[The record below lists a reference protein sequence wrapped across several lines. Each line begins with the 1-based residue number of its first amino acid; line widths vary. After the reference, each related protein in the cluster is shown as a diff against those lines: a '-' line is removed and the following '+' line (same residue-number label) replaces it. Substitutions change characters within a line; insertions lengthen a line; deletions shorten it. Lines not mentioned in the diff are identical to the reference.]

1 LIVVFLILFDYFIDE
16 ILSILLS
23 FYCFMSTPLITHMD
37 LDSFFVSVER
47 LKNRALV
54 GKPVIIGGNSDRGV
68 VASCSYEARSFGIH
82 SAMPMKQAKQLCPN
96 AIIIRGD
103 SQLYSDYSKDV
114 TSIIA
119 ESVPLY
125 EKSSIDEFYIDLTG
139 MEKFFGSWKLA
150 MALKERILKETG
162 LPISFGLASNKTVSK
177 VATGTAKPSGQRKV
191 EFGDEIPFLAPLSV
205 RKIPGVGAETYKT
218 LRGLGIQY
226 IKTLQEM
233 PMELLFKTLQKPGI
247 DLWKKAQGIDN
258 RKVEPYQERKSIGT
272 ERTFEKDT
280 IDVIKLRNI
289 ISAMAE
295 NLAYQLRKGDKLCAC
310 VTIKVRYS
318 DFNTHTLQAKIPYTS
333 ADHVLIGKSLELFDK
348 LYNRRLLIRLIGV
361 RLSDLVSGGFQMNL
375 FEDSEEMANLY
386 QAMDRLRNRYGN
398 DAVKRANG
406 LDIHSLG
413 RSDNPFDG
421 GPPLLLANRRQ

>member
-1 LIVVFLILFDYFIDE
+1 
-16 ILSILLS
+16 
-23 FYCFMSTPLITHMD
+23 MD

-47 LKNRALV
+47 IKNSALI

-68 VASCSYEARSFGIH
+68 VASCSYEVRAYGVH
-82 SAMPMKQAKQLCPN
+82 SAMPMKQAKLLCPE

-103 SQLYSDYSKDV
+103 SQSYSDHSQTV
-114 TSIIA
+114 TQIIA

-139 MEKFFGSWKLA
+139 MDKFFGSWKLA
-150 MALKERILKETG
+150 MELKTKILKETG

-177 VATGTAKPSGQRKV
+177 VATGTAKPFGQRKV
-191 EFGDEIPFLAPLSV
+191 DWGDEIPFLAPLSV
-205 RKIPGVGAETYKT
+205 KKIPGVGSETYKT
-218 LRGLGIQY
+218 LRNLGIQY

-233 PMELLFKTLQKPGI
+233 PMELLFKTLHKPGI

-280 IDVIKLRNI
+280 IDVIKLRNL

-295 NLAYQLRKGDKLCAC
+295 NLAYQLRKGDKVCAC
-310 VTIKVRYS
+310 ITVKVRYS

-333 ADHVLIGKSLELFDK
+333 ADHIVIAKSLELFNK
-348 LYNRRLLIRLIGV
+348 LYQRRLLIRLIGV

-406 LDIHSLG
+406 LEVRTIG

-421 GPPLLLANRRQ
+421 GPPPLLANRRQ

>member
-1 LIVVFLILFDYFIDE
+1 
-16 ILSILLS
+16 
-23 FYCFMSTPLITHMD
+23 MTTPIITHMD

-47 LKNRALV
+47 IKNSALI

-68 VASCSYEARSFGIH
+68 VASCSYEVRAYGVH
-82 SAMPMKQAKQLCPN
+82 SAMPMKQAKLLCPE

-103 SQLYSDYSKDV
+103 SQSYSDHSQTV
-114 TSIIA
+114 TQIIA

-139 MEKFFGSWKLA
+139 MDKFFGSWKLA
-150 MALKERILKETG
+150 MELKTKILKETG

-177 VATGTAKPSGQRKV
+177 VATGTAKPFGQRKV
-191 EFGDEIPFLAPLSV
+191 DWGDEIPFLAPLSV
-205 RKIPGVGAETYKT
+205 KKIPGVGSETYKT
-218 LRGLGIQY
+218 LRNLGIQY

-233 PMELLFKTLQKPGI
+233 PMELLFKTLHKPGI

-280 IDVIKLRNI
+280 IDVIKLRNL

-295 NLAYQLRKGDKLCAC
+295 NLAYQLRKGDKVCAC
-310 VTIKVRYS
+310 ITVKVRYS

-333 ADHVLIGKSLELFDK
+333 ADHIVIAKSLELFNK
-348 LYNRRLLIRLIGV
+348 LYQRRLLIRLIGV
-361 RLSDLVSGGFQMNL
+361 RLSDFVSGGFQMNL

-406 LDIHSLG
+406 LEVRTIG

-421 GPPLLLANRRQ
+421 GPPPLLANRRQ

>member
-1 LIVVFLILFDYFIDE
+1 
-16 ILSILLS
+16 
-23 FYCFMSTPLITHMD
+23 MSETIITHMD

-47 LKNRALV
+47 LKNSTLN

-68 VASCSYEARSFGIH
+68 VASCSYEARAFGIH

-139 MEKFFGSWKLA
+139 MEKFFGTWKLA
-150 MALKERILKETG
+150 MELKAKILKETG
-162 LPISFGLASNKTVSK
+162 LPISFGVARNKTVSK

-191 EFGDEIPFLAPLSV
+191 DFGDEIPFLAPLSV
-205 RKIPGVGAETYKT
+205 RKIPGVGTETYKT

-280 IDVIKLRNI
+280 IDVVKLRNI
-289 ISAMAE
+289 ISAMSE

-310 VTIKVRYS
+310 ITVKVRYS

-406 LDIHSLG
+406 LEIHSLG

>member
-1 LIVVFLILFDYFIDE
+1 
-16 ILSILLS
+16 
-23 FYCFMSTPLITHMD
+23 MD

-47 LKNRALV
+47 IKNSALI

-68 VASCSYEARSFGIH
+68 VASCSYEVRAYGVH
-82 SAMPMKQAKQLCPN
+82 SAMPMKQAKLLCPE

-103 SQLYSDYSKDV
+103 SQSYSDHSQIV
-114 TSIIA
+114 TQIIS

-139 MEKFFGSWKLA
+139 MDKFFGSWKLA
-150 MALKERILKETG
+150 MELKTKILKETG

-177 VATGTAKPSGQRKV
+177 VATGTAKPFGQRKV
-191 EFGDEIPFLAPLSV
+191 DWGDEIPFLAPLSV
-205 RKIPGVGAETYKT
+205 KKIPGVGSETYKT
-218 LRGLGIQY
+218 LRNLGIQY

-233 PMELLFKTLQKPGI
+233 PMELLFKTLHKPGI

-280 IDVIKLRNI
+280 IDVIKLRNL

-295 NLAYQLRKGDKLCAC
+295 NLAYQLRKGDKVCAC
-310 VTIKVRYS
+310 ITVKVRYS

-333 ADHVLIGKSLELFDK
+333 ADHIVIAKSLELFNK
-348 LYNRRLLIRLIGV
+348 LYQRRLLIRLIGV

-406 LDIHSLG
+406 LEVRTIG

-421 GPPLLLANRRQ
+421 GPPPLLANRRQ

>member
-1 LIVVFLILFDYFIDE
+1 MEQPI
-16 ILSILLS
+16 
-23 FYCFMSTPLITHMD
+23 ITHMD

-47 LKNRALV
+47 LKNSALM

-114 TSIIA
+114 TTIIA

-139 MEKFFGSWKLA
+139 MEKFFGTWKLA
-150 MALKERILKETG
+150 MELKAKILKETG
-162 LPISFGLASNKTVSK
+162 LPISFGVASNKTVSK
-177 VATGTAKPSGQRKV
+177 VATGTAKPAGQRKV

-205 RKIPGVGAETYKT
+205 RKIPGVGTETYKT

-247 DLWKKAQGIDN
+247 DLWKKAQGIDH

-280 IDVIKLRNI
+280 IDVVKLRNI

-295 NLAYQLRKGDKLCAC
+295 NLAYQLRKGDKVCAC
-310 VTIKVRYS
+310 ITVKVRYS

-406 LDIHSLG
+406 LEIHSLG

>member
-1 LIVVFLILFDYFIDE
+1 MTQPI
-16 ILSILLS
+16 
-23 FYCFMSTPLITHMD
+23 ITHMD

-47 LKNRALV
+47 LKNSALV

-114 TSIIA
+114 TTIIA

-139 MEKFFGSWKLA
+139 MEKFFGTWKLA
-150 MALKERILKETG
+150 MELKAKILKETG
-162 LPISFGLASNKTVSK
+162 LPISFGVASNKTVSK

-191 EFGDEIPFLAPLSV
+191 DFGDEIPFLAPLSV
-205 RKIPGVGAETYKT
+205 RKIPGVGTETYKT

-280 IDVIKLRNI
+280 IDVVKLRNI

-310 VTIKVRYS
+310 ITVKVRYS

-406 LDIHSLG
+406 LEIHSLG

-421 GPPLLLANRRQ
+421 SPPLLLANRRQ

>member
-1 LIVVFLILFDYFIDE
+1 MTQPI
-16 ILSILLS
+16 
-23 FYCFMSTPLITHMD
+23 ITHMD

-47 LKNRALV
+47 LKNSALM

-114 TSIIA
+114 TTIIA

-139 MEKFFGSWKLA
+139 MEKFFGTWKLA
-150 MALKERILKETG
+150 MELKAKILKETG
-162 LPISFGLASNKTVSK
+162 LPISFGVASNKTVSK

-191 EFGDEIPFLAPLSV
+191 DFGDEIPFLAPLSV
-205 RKIPGVGAETYKT
+205 RKIPGVGTETYKT

-280 IDVIKLRNI
+280 IDVVKLRNI

-310 VTIKVRYS
+310 ITVKVRYS

-406 LDIHSLG
+406 LEIHSLG

>member
-1 LIVVFLILFDYFIDE
+1 MPETI
-16 ILSILLS
+16 
-23 FYCFMSTPLITHMD
+23 ITHMD

-47 LKNRALV
+47 LKNSALN

-150 MALKERILKETG
+150 MELKDKILRETG

-177 VATGTAKPSGQRKV
+177 VATGTAKPAGQRKV
-191 EFGDEIPFLAPLSV
+191 DFGDEIPFLAPLSV

-258 RKVEPYQERKSIGT
+258 RKVEPYQERKSIGS

-280 IDVIKLRNI
+280 IDVVKLRNI

-310 VTIKVRYS
+310 ITVKVRYS

-333 ADHVLIGKSLELFDK
+333 ADHILIAKSLELFNK

-375 FEDSEEMANLY
+375 FEDTEELANLY

-406 LDIHSLG
+406 LEIPSLG

>member
-1 LIVVFLILFDYFIDE
+1 
-16 ILSILLS
+16 
-23 FYCFMSTPLITHMD
+23 MD

-233 PMELLFKTLQKPGI
+233 PMELLFKTLHKPGI

-295 NLAYQLRKGDKLCAC
+295 NLAYQLRKGDKICAC
-310 VTIKVRYS
+310 ITIKVRYS

-406 LDIHSLG
+406 LGIHSLG

>member
-1 LIVVFLILFDYFIDE
+1 MPETI
-16 ILSILLS
+16 
-23 FYCFMSTPLITHMD
+23 ITHMD

-47 LKNRALV
+47 LKNSALN

-139 MEKFFGSWKLA
+139 MEKFFGSWKLS
-150 MALKERILKETG
+150 MELKDKILRETG

-177 VATGTAKPSGQRKV
+177 VATGTAKPAGQRKV
-191 EFGDEIPFLAPLSV
+191 DFGDEIPFLAPLSV

-258 RKVEPYQERKSIGT
+258 RKVEPYQERKSIGS

-310 VTIKVRYS
+310 ITVKVRYS

-333 ADHVLIGKSLELFDK
+333 ADHILIAKSLELFDK
-348 LYNRRLLIRLIGV
+348 LYNRRLLIRLIG
-361 RLSDLVSGGFQMNL
+361 LVSGGFQMNL
-375 FEDSEEMANLY
+375 FEDTEELANLY

-406 LDIHSLG
+406 LEIHSLG

>member
-1 LIVVFLILFDYFIDE
+1 MTQPI
-16 ILSILLS
+16 
-23 FYCFMSTPLITHMD
+23 ITHMD

-47 LKNRALV
+47 LRNSALV

-96 AIIIRGD
+96 ATIIRGD
-103 SQLYSDYSKDV
+103 SQLYSDYSRDV

-150 MALKERILKETG
+150 MALKDKILKETG

-191 EFGDEIPFLAPLSV
+191 DFGEEIPFLAPLSV
-205 RKIPGVGAETYKT
+205 RKIPGVGTETYKT

-247 DLWKKAQGIDN
+247 DLWKKAQGIDH

-280 IDVIKLRNI
+280 IDVVQLRNI

-310 VTIKVRYS
+310 ITVKVRYS

-406 LDIHSLG
+406 LEIHSLG

>member
-1 LIVVFLILFDYFIDE
+1 
-16 ILSILLS
+16 
-23 FYCFMSTPLITHMD
+23 MTTPIITHMD

-47 LKNRALV
+47 IKNSALI

-68 VASCSYEARSFGIH
+68 VASCSYEVRAYGVH
-82 SAMPMKQAKQLCPN
+82 SAMPMKQAKLLCPE

-103 SQLYSDYSKDV
+103 SQSYSDHSQTV
-114 TSIIA
+114 TQIIA

-139 MEKFFGSWKLA
+139 MDKFFGSWKLA
-150 MALKERILKETG
+150 MELKTKILKETG

-177 VATGTAKPSGQRKV
+177 VATGTAKPFGQRKV
-191 EFGDEIPFLAPLSV
+191 DWGDEIPFLAPLSV
-205 RKIPGVGAETYKT
+205 KKIPGVGSETYKT
-218 LRGLGIQY
+218 LRNLGIQY

-233 PMELLFKTLQKPGI
+233 PMELLFKTLHKPGI

-280 IDVIKLRNI
+280 IDVIKLRNL

-295 NLAYQLRKGDKLCAC
+295 NLAYQLRKGDKVCAC
-310 VTIKVRYS
+310 ITVKVRYS

-333 ADHVLIGKSLELFDK
+333 ADHIVIAKSLELFNK
-348 LYNRRLLIRLIGV
+348 LYQRRLLIRLIGV

-406 LDIHSLG
+406 LEVRTIG

-421 GPPLLLANRRQ
+421 GPPPLLANRRQ

>member
-1 LIVVFLILFDYFIDE
+1 MPETI
-16 ILSILLS
+16 
-23 FYCFMSTPLITHMD
+23 ITHMD

-47 LKNRALV
+47 LKNSALN

-114 TSIIA
+114 TNIIA

-150 MALKERILKETG
+150 IELKDKILRETG

-177 VATGTAKPSGQRKV
+177 VATGTAKPAGQRKV
-191 EFGDEIPFLAPLSV
+191 DFGDEIPFLAPLSV

-258 RKVEPYQERKSIGT
+258 RKVEPYQERKSIGS

-280 IDVIKLRNI
+280 IDVVKLRNI

-310 VTIKVRYS
+310 ITVKVRYS

-333 ADHVLIGKSLELFDK
+333 ADHILIAKSLELFDK

-375 FEDSEEMANLY
+375 FEDTEELANLY

-406 LDIHSLG
+406 LEIHSLG

>member
-1 LIVVFLILFDYFIDE
+1 MTAPI
-16 ILSILLS
+16 
-23 FYCFMSTPLITHMD
+23 ITHMD

-47 LKNRALV
+47 IKNSALI

-68 VASCSYEARSFGIH
+68 VASCSYEVRAYGVH
-82 SAMPMKQAKQLCPN
+82 SAMPMKQAKLLCPE

-103 SQLYSDYSKDV
+103 SQSYSDHSQTV
-114 TSIIA
+114 TQIIA

-139 MEKFFGSWKLA
+139 MDKFFGSWKLA
-150 MALKERILKETG
+150 MELKTKILKETG

-177 VATGTAKPSGQRKV
+177 VATGTAKPFGQRKV
-191 EFGDEIPFLAPLSV
+191 DWGDEIPFLAPLSV
-205 RKIPGVGAETYKT
+205 KKIPGVGSETYKT
-218 LRGLGIQY
+218 LRNLGIQY

-233 PMELLFKTLQKPGI
+233 PMELLFKTLHKPGI

-280 IDVIKLRNI
+280 IDVTKLRNL

-295 NLAYQLRKGDKLCAC
+295 NLAYQLRKGDKVCAC
-310 VTIKVRYS
+310 ITVKVRYS

-333 ADHVLIGKSLELFDK
+333 ADHIVIAKSLELFNK
-348 LYNRRLLIRLIGV
+348 LYQRRLLIRLIGV

-406 LDIHSLG
+406 LEVRTIG

-421 GPPLLLANRRQ
+421 GPPPLLANRRQ

>member
-1 LIVVFLILFDYFIDE
+1 
-16 ILSILLS
+16 
-23 FYCFMSTPLITHMD
+23 MD

-47 LKNRALV
+47 IKNSALI

-68 VASCSYEARSFGIH
+68 VASCSYEVRAYGVH
-82 SAMPMKQAKQLCPN
+82 SAMPMKQAKLLCPE

-103 SQLYSDYSKDV
+103 SQSYSDHSQTV
-114 TSIIA
+114 TQIIA
-119 ESVPLY
+119 ESVPVY

-139 MEKFFGSWKLA
+139 MDKFFGSWKLA
-150 MALKERILKETG
+150 MELKTKILKETG

-177 VATGTAKPSGQRKV
+177 VATGTAKPFGQRKV
-191 EFGDEIPFLAPLSV
+191 DWGDEIPFLAPLSV
-205 RKIPGVGAETYKT
+205 KKIPGVGSETYKT
-218 LRGLGIQY
+218 LRNLGIQY

-233 PMELLFKTLQKPGI
+233 PMELLFKTLHKPGI

-280 IDVIKLRNI
+280 IDVIKLRNL

-295 NLAYQLRKGDKLCAC
+295 NLAYQLRKGDKVCAC
-310 VTIKVRYS
+310 ITVKVRYS

-333 ADHVLIGKSLELFDK
+333 ADHIVIAKSLELFNK
-348 LYNRRLLIRLIGV
+348 LYQRRLLIRLIGV

-406 LDIHSLG
+406 LEVRTIG

-421 GPPLLLANRRQ
+421 GPPPLLANRRQ

>member
-1 LIVVFLILFDYFIDE
+1 
-16 ILSILLS
+16 
-23 FYCFMSTPLITHMD
+23 MTTPIITHMD

-47 LKNRALV
+47 IKNSALI

-68 VASCSYEARSFGIH
+68 VASCSYEVRAYGVH
-82 SAMPMKQAKQLCPN
+82 SAMPMKQAKPLCPE

-103 SQLYSDYSKDV
+103 SQSYSDHSQTV
-114 TSIIA
+114 TQIIA

-139 MEKFFGSWKLA
+139 MDKFFGSWKLA
-150 MALKERILKETG
+150 MELKTKILKETG

-177 VATGTAKPSGQRKV
+177 VATGTAKPFGQRKV
-191 EFGDEIPFLAPLSV
+191 DWGDEIPFLAPLSV
-205 RKIPGVGAETYKT
+205 KKIPGVGSETYKT
-218 LRGLGIQY
+218 LRNLGIQY

-233 PMELLFKTLQKPGI
+233 PMELLFKTLHKPGI

-280 IDVIKLRNI
+280 IDVIKLRNL

-295 NLAYQLRKGDKLCAC
+295 NLAYQLRKGDKVCAC
-310 VTIKVRYS
+310 ITVKVRYS

-333 ADHVLIGKSLELFDK
+333 ADHIVIAKSLELFNK
-348 LYNRRLLIRLIGV
+348 LYQRRLLIRLIGV

-406 LDIHSLG
+406 LEVRTIG

-421 GPPLLLANRRQ
+421 GPPPLLANRRQ

>member
-1 LIVVFLILFDYFIDE
+1 MTQPI
-16 ILSILLS
+16 
-23 FYCFMSTPLITHMD
+23 ITHMD

-47 LKNRALV
+47 LRNSALV

-96 AIIIRGD
+96 ATIIRGD
-103 SQLYSDYSKDV
+103 SQLYSDYSRDV

-150 MALKERILKETG
+150 MALKDKILKETG
-162 LPISFGLASNKTVSK
+162 LAISFGLASNKTVSK

-191 EFGDEIPFLAPLSV
+191 DFGEEIPFLAPLSV
-205 RKIPGVGAETYKT
+205 RKIPGVGTETYKT

-247 DLWKKAQGIDN
+247 DLWKKAQGIDH

-310 VTIKVRYS
+310 ITVKVRYS

-406 LDIHSLG
+406 LEIHSLG

>member
-1 LIVVFLILFDYFIDE
+1 
-16 ILSILLS
+16 
-23 FYCFMSTPLITHMD
+23 MD

-47 LKNRALV
+47 IKNSALI

-68 VASCSYEARSFGIH
+68 VASCSYEVRAYGVH
-82 SAMPMKQAKQLCPN
+82 SAMPMKQAKLLCPE

-103 SQLYSDYSKDV
+103 SQSYSDHSQTV
-114 TSIIA
+114 TQIIA

-139 MEKFFGSWKLA
+139 MDKFFGSWKLA
-150 MALKERILKETG
+150 MELKTKILKETG

-177 VATGTAKPSGQRKV
+177 VATGTAKPFGQRKV
-191 EFGDEIPFLAPLSV
+191 DWGDEIPFLAPLSV
-205 RKIPGVGAETYKT
+205 KKIPGVGSETYKT
-218 LRGLGIQY
+218 LRNLGIQY

-233 PMELLFKTLQKPGI
+233 PMELLFKTLHKPGI

-280 IDVIKLRNI
+280 IDVIKLRNL

-295 NLAYQLRKGDKLCAC
+295 NLAYQLRKGDKVCAC
-310 VTIKVRYS
+310 ITVKVRYS

-333 ADHVLIGKSLELFDK
+333 ADHIVIAKSLELFNK
-348 LYNRRLLIRLIGV
+348 LYQRRLLIRLIGV

-406 LDIHSLG
+406 IEVRTIG

-421 GPPLLLANRRQ
+421 GPPPLLANRRQ

>member
-1 LIVVFLILFDYFIDE
+1 MPETI
-16 ILSILLS
+16 
-23 FYCFMSTPLITHMD
+23 ITHMD

-47 LKNRALV
+47 LKNSALN

-150 MALKERILKETG
+150 MELKDKILRETG

-177 VATGTAKPSGQRKV
+177 VATGTAKPAGQRKV
-191 EFGDEIPFLAPLSV
+191 DFGDEIPFLAPLSV

-258 RKVEPYQERKSIGT
+258 RKVEPYQERKSIGS

-310 VTIKVRYS
+310 ITVKVRYS

-333 ADHVLIGKSLELFDK
+333 ADHILIAKSLELFNK

-375 FEDSEEMANLY
+375 FEDTEELANLY

-406 LDIHSLG
+406 LEIHSLG